1 MRRGSHPWL
10 GFSLTCLMLAAT
22 TSVADAQPWLS
33 DRKLA
38 QGSGLRVGDLE
49 LHPGISAEGGYTNN
63 VYYAEENELGSA
75 VLRIAP
81 HLYLSTLGEERGG
94 EDEGQTPGMLRFRG
108 GLSANMQHYFADGA
122 PSTDFGADADLSLTI
137 APERPVSLILT
148 ERFNRSFKPFNDPVG
163 EPGEEVTESPDYV
176 RYSEV
181 AGAKVLF
188 QTGGG
193 LLQAGLGY
201 RFGYSWYEDESFDD
215 NDNLTHTAVLNAAWE
230 FLPKTA
236 IFYDASFAH
245 QNYTQNDEAPSSPS
259 QTALFDGNVVN
270 SRIGLNGAITS
281 RIAAT
286 IAAGYAVGFFDG
298 GDEFEGLT
306 LNAEARYTPSE
317 ISEIGLGFER
327 AYTPAYQG
335 NFVLRNQG
343 YGRLRLFFGGAF
355 VLATKLAIEFLE
367 FGVDPVQGPR
377 EDTRYSAD
385 VSGEYR
391 FVDWLALTA
400 QFSALVDD
408 TDFVSRVE
416 VPGTGGSS
424 IVIEDPAKFTAFEA
438 WLGLRAFF

>member
-1 MRRGSHPWL
+1 MCGGSHPWL
-10 GFSLTCLMLAAT
+10 SFVLTLMLAT
-22 TSVADAQPWLS
+22 TASIASAQPWLA

-38 QGSGLRVGDLE
+38 EGSGLRIGDLE
-49 LHPGISAEGGYTNN
+49 LHPGLSAEGGYTNN
-63 VYYAEENELGSA
+63 VYFAEDDELGSA

-81 HLYLSTLGEERGG
+81 HLFLSTLGEERSGG
-94 EDEGQTPGMLRFRG
+94 EEATPGMLKFKG
-108 GLSANMQHYFADGA
+108 GLSANLQHYFAEAA
-122 PSTDFGADADLSLTI
+122 PSTDFGANADLSLTI
-137 APERPVSLILT
+137 APDRPVSLTLS
-148 ERFNRSFKPFNDPVG
+148 ENFNRSFKPFNDPIG
-163 EPGEEVTESPDYV
+163 DPEELEGVESPDYA

-181 AGAKVLF
+181 AGARLLF

-201 RFGYSWYEDESFDD
+201 RFGYSWYEDDSFAD
-215 NDNLTHTAVLNAAWE
+215 NDNLTHTVLLNAAWE

-236 IFYDASFAH
+236 IFYDASFTH
-245 QNYTQNDEAPSSPS
+245 QNYTENDEPPSNPSSPP
-259 QTALFDGNVVN
+259 LFDGNQLT

-317 ISEIGLGFER
+317 ISELGLGFER
-327 AYTPAYQG
+327 AYTSAYQG

-343 YGRLRLFFGGAF
+343 YARLRFFFGGAF
-355 VLATKLAIEFLE
+355 VLATKLAVEFLE
-367 FGVDPVQGPR
+367 FGVDPIQGPR

-391 FVDWLALTA
+391 FIDWLALTA
-400 QFSALVDD
+400 QLSALIDD
-408 TDFVSRVE
+408 TDFVSRIELPVE
-416 VPGTGGSS
+416 DGDPLVF
-424 IVIEDPAKFTAFEA
+424 EDPAKFTQFEA